1 LRQLDYLSKRLYS
14 QTRFINSLQNL
25 TQSNEINNI
34 WLDSIKYLESSANL
48 INTPLDPNDT
58 SNEALVNIT
67 GRYLVELHDVDKM
80 DTSSLRNNLID
91 SNSLIQETLIQGITN
106 IPQVT
111 SLSKMVFSTE
121 GKGDLFKRYFTHFEL
136 ELTIDLS
143 K

>member
-1 LRQLDYLSKRLYS
+1 LKQLDYLSKSLYS
-14 QTRFINSLQNL
+14 QTRFTNSLQNL
-25 TQSNEINNI
+25 TQSDEINNI

-48 INTPLDPNDT
+48 INTPLDLDDT

-80 DTSSLRNNLID
+80 DASSLRNNLID

-106 IPQVT
+106 IPQVA

-136 ELTIDLS
+136 ELTVDLS

>member
-1 LRQLDYLSKRLYS
+1 
-14 QTRFINSLQNL
+14 LQNL
-25 TQSNEINNI
+25 TQSDEINNI

-48 INTPLDPNDT
+48 INTPLDPDDT

-80 DTSSLRNNLID
+80 DASSLRNNLID

-106 IPQVT
+106 IPQVA

-121 GKGDLFKRYFTHFEL
+121 GKGDLFNRYFTHFEL
-136 ELTIDLS
+136 EFTIDLS